1 MKYIY
6 VCDCGITLEY
16 ELSENT
22 AVRDF
27 MYGLDLHNGSDQTHL
42 AWEHEAQR

>member
-1 MKYIY
+1 MGSSMKYIY

-16 ELSENT
+16 ELAT
-22 AVRDF
+22 DLIAGV
-27 MYGLDLHNGSDQTHL
+27 DLHNGSDQTHL

>member
-6 VCDCGITLEY
+6 LCDCGITLEY
-16 ELSENT
+16 ELATDLIASVE
-22 AVRDF
+22 
-27 MYGLDLHNGSDQTHL
+27 LHNGSDQSHL

>member
-16 ELSENT
+16 ELAT
-22 AVRDF
+22 DLIAGV
-27 MYGLDLHNGSDQTHL
+27 DLHNGSDQTHL
-42 AWEHEAQR
+42 AWEHEAQK